1 MKKLLIVA
9 LALFALQVT
18 AQEKK
23 EQQQLRKQKME
34 HIKDME
40 PKDMAQLQTKKLTLE
55 LDLTDEQQVKVEQ
68 LNLKNA
74 KLLKAGMEKRMS
86 ALEAGKK
93 PTKEEKLQMANEK
106 LDHQIATKREMKKIL
121 TEEQYTK
128 YEKVSQLRRVKNTK
142 GKMMQRNRTGEKR
155 EKRLEKVKE

>member
-74 KLLKAGMEKRMS
+74 KLLKAGMEKRMA

-93 PTKEEKLQMANEK
+93 PTKEEK
-106 LDHQIATKREMKKIL
+106 
-121 TEEQYTK
+121 
-128 YEKVSQLRRVKNTK
+128 
-142 GKMMQRNRTGEKR
+142 
-155 EKRLEKVKE
+155 